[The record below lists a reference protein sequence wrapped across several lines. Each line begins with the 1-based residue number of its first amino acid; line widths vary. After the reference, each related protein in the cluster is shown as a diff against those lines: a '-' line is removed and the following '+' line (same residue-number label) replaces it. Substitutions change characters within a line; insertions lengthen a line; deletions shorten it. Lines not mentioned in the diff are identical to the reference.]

1 MKLSDTQTQIL
12 AAAAAHPL
20 RLTIPPAKLP
30 AAAREA
36 VRKSLLAK
44 GLIEAVE
51 PDATDDAA
59 TWITDAGPASYRATD
74 AALALLGAQAQEVT
88 GGPTAVVEAG
98 EAAGGRDSAAEA
110 TPPHTAPTES
120 LAAMSTQ
127 QRPSGVR
134 NAATAVLAA
143 WEARSGDPG
152 ALEDAVAGLRAAL
165 AGKAARPPRE
175 PGAPRAPRQGTKQE
189 QVLALL
195 RRPEGA
201 TIAQVMEVTGWQQHT
216 VRGFFAGLKKRQGIA
231 VEAMERVRQVGPN
244 NTGAK
249 GSYSIYR
256 VAEAG

>member
-12 AAAAAHPL
+12 AAAATHPM
-20 RLTIPPAKLP
+20 RLAIPPAKLP
-30 AAAREA
+30 TAAREA

-44 GLIEAVE
+44 ALIEAVE
-51 PDATDDAA
+51 VDAA
-59 TWITDAGPASYRATD
+59 DERDAWITEAGPVTYR
-74 AALALLGAQAQEVT
+74 LVAQ
-88 GGPTAVVEAG
+88 GPA
-98 EAAGGRDSAAEA
+98 EAATAAVQAIEAPGGRDGAAEA

-120 LAAMSTQ
+120 LATVSTH

-134 NAATAVLAA
+134 NAATAVRAA
-143 WEARSGDPG
+143 WETRSDSPG
-152 ALEDAVAGLRAAL
+152 ALEVAIATLQAAVAG
-165 AGKAARPPRE
+165 KPARPARE

-201 TIAQVMEVTGWQQHT
+201 TIAQVMEATGWQQHT
-216 VRGFFAGLKKRQGIA
+216 VRGFFAGIKKRQGIA
-231 VEAMERVRQVGPN
+231 VEVMERVRQVGPN

-256 VAEAG
+256 IAEAG